1 VRALQELRATRAGQ
15 INRQGAA
22 AMSFESGQSSG
33 KKVIV
38 AEGLTKAFAGKPIIH
53 NFDITIQ
60 RGDRVAFVG
69 PNGVGKTSLIKM
81 LMGDLEPDAGTI
93 KHGTNLTPAVF
104 DQTRAALNPDTTL
117 WDNLVNDP
125 TMAVSGKADQIMV
138 RGDYGFDMLR
148 RFVTYP
154 FVHWSFQEAMFGLV
168 MTLAL
173 GKFVGDAFGNLATLA
188 LWFVTGVAGAFAFG
202 LILTGPVPLVGAF
215 PPAYGLIGAYTYLI
229 WLRLGQAGEKQLAA
243 FRLIGFLMALQLV
256 FGLFPGGAPTWIAE
270 IAGFIT
276 GFALAPLL
284 APGGW
289 QAFLARMRQR

>member
-1 VRALQELRATRAGQ
+1 MSDNQSPFNALPP
-15 INRQGAA
+15 
-22 AMSFESGQSSG
+22 
-33 KKVIV
+33 VIV
-38 AEGLTKAFAGKPIIH
+38 IICLIMAGLELAFFAG
-53 NFDITIQ
+53 NQ
-60 RGDRVAFVG
+60 GLLG
-69 PNGVGKTSLIKM
+69 GVQGVTWR
-81 LMGDLEPDAGTI
+81 
-93 KHGTNLTPAVF
+93 TNTAAQYGFSPAV
-104 DQTRAALNPDTTL
+104 L
-117 WDNLVNDP
+117 
-125 TMAVSGKADQIMV
+125 DQIMV